1 MKMKNF
7 FKKVATI
14 FATCMIAGT
23 LLGTAASAATVSE
36 VWSNK
41 NSSDAKQMRN
51 YYKSKG
57 SDAAGNSVSLSSD
70 GKTFVVKQGTAS
82 LGSTPVLDKSF
93 HIYTAELTT
102 DGVIKIKYD
111 TTAFD
116 DLSSKDQSKAT
127 SEMLQTVS
135 AWALDSKSVTKLAE
149 KLESDTNIVFSKAD
163 AVAILFNNGA
173 DIMSALTWF
182 MPFQGGFSTVLG
194 VGVIIVICLLLAST
208 VLDLVY
214 IGLPTARMAMNAN
227 AESKDKEIPFGIS
240 TDALRIVQQ
249 QTQTGDGKNQ
259 GNPYLQYFKKRF
271 LTYIILA
278 VCILY
283 LLSGQIGG
291 LISGLLN
298 LASGITG

>member
-23 LLGTAASAATVSE
+23 LLGTAASATESLAE
-36 VWSNK
+36 VCSIT
-41 NSSDAKQMRN
+41 NSSDVRQVRN
-51 YYKSKG
+51 YYKSHSTDAKG
-57 SDAAGNSVSLSSD
+57 NAITVNDASST
-70 GKTFVVKQGTAS
+70 GVFKSGE
-82 LGSTPVLDKSF
+82 TPVLDKSF
-93 HIYTAELTT
+93 GVYKLSKA
-102 DGVIKIKYD
+102 DGNKLIISYD
-111 TTAFD
+111 TTAFA
-116 DLSSKDQSKAT
+116 DLSDKEQSKAT
-127 SEMLQTVS
+127 SEMLQTVA
-135 AWALDSKSVTKLAE
+135 AWQLDSKSVTKIAE
-149 KLESDTNIVFSKAD
+149 ELEKSSNIVFTKAD

-194 VGVIIVICLLLAST
+194 VGVIIVICLLLIST

-227 AESKDKEIPFGIS
+227 AESKDKEVPFGIS

>member
-23 LLGTAASAATVSE
+23 LLCTAASAAESLADVCSIT
-36 VWSNK
+36 
-41 NSSDAKQMRN
+41 NSSDVRQVRN
-51 YYKSKG
+51 YYKSHT
-57 SDAAGNSVSLSSD
+57 SDAKGNAITVNAAGSNNTSVFKA
-70 GKTFVVKQGTAS
+70 GEK
-82 LGSTPVLDKSF
+82 PVLDKSF
-93 HIYTAELTT
+93 GIYRLSKA
-102 DGVIKIKYD
+102 DGNKLVISYD
-111 TTAFD
+111 TTAFA
-116 DLSSKDQSKAT
+116 DLSDKEQSKAT
-127 SEMLQTVS
+127 SEMLQTVA
-135 AWALDSKSVTKLAE
+135 AWQLDSKSVTKLADELE
-149 KLESDTNIVFSKAD
+149 KSSNIVFTKAD

-259 GNPYLQYFKKRF
+259 GSPYLQYFKKRF

>member
-23 LLGTAASAATVSE
+23 LLGTAASATTSISAVCNIT
-36 VWSNK
+36 
-41 NSSDAKQMRN
+41 NSSDVRQVRN
-51 YYKSKG
+51 YYKSHTTDAKG
-57 SDAAGNSVSLSSD
+57 NAITVNTISGDSDVLS
-70 GKTFVVKQGTAS
+70 G
-82 LGSTPVLDKSF
+82 TPVLDKSF
-93 HIYTAELTT
+93 GVYTLSTLAGNKLT
-102 DGVIKIKYD
+102 ISYD
-111 TTAFD
+111 TEAFSN
-116 DLSSKDQSKAT
+116 LSDKEQSKAT
-127 SEMLQTVS
+127 SEMLQTVA
-135 AWALDSKSVTKLAE
+135 AWQLDSKSVTKIAE
-149 KLESDTNIVFSKAD
+149 ELEKNNTIVFTKAD

-194 VGVIIVICLLLAST
+194 VGVIIVICLLLLST

-227 AESKDKEIPFGIS
+227 AESKDKEVPFGIS

-259 GNPYLQYFKKRF
+259 GSPYLQYFKKRF

>member
-1 MKMKNF
+1 MKMKDF

-23 LLGTAASAATVSE
+23 LLGTAASADGFDGPVCSIT
-36 VWSNK
+36 
-41 NSSDAKQMRN
+41 NSSDVRQVRN
-51 YYKSKG
+51 YYKSHTTDAKG
-57 SDAAGNSVSLSSD
+57 NAIAVNDASKPEIFNNSA
-70 GKTFVVKQGTAS
+70 K
-82 LGSTPVLDKSF
+82 PILDKSF
-93 HIYTAELTT
+93 GVYQLATASGNKLE
-102 DGVIKIKYD
+102 IKYD
-111 TTAFD
+111 MTAFA
-116 DLSSKDQSKAT
+116 DLSDKEQSKAT
-127 SEMLQTVS
+127 SEMLQTVA
-135 AWALDSKSVTKLAE
+135 AWQLDSKSVTKIAE
-149 KLESDTNIVFSKAD
+149 ELEKSSNIVFTKAD

-194 VGVIIVICLLLAST
+194 VGVIIVICLLLLST

-227 AESKDKEIPFGIS
+227 AESKDKEVPFGIS

-259 GNPYLQYFKKRF
+259 GSPYLQYFKKRF

>member
-23 LLGTAASAATVSE
+23 LLGTAASATGTSYSLVC
-36 VWSNK
+36 K
-41 NSSDAKQMRN
+41 ITNSSDVRQVRN
-51 YYKSKG
+51 YYKSHTTDAKG
-57 SDAAGNSVSLSSD
+57 NAITVNDASNNNGVLND
-70 GKTFVVKQGTAS
+70 N
-82 LGSTPVLDKSF
+82 PVLDKSF
-93 HIYTAELTT
+93 GVYKLTKSQ
-102 DGVIKIKYD
+102 GNVLEISYD
-111 TTAFD
+111 ASAFS
-116 DLSSKDQSKAT
+116 DLSDKEQSKAT
-127 SEMLQTVS
+127 SEMLQTVA
-135 AWALDSKSVTKLAE
+135 AWQLDSKSVTKLAE
-149 KLESDTNIVFSKAD
+149 ELEKNNTIVFTKAD